1 MKITNILERINDILS
16 SHMPIITFADEIEKL
31 LKDITDKDL
40 LSQTVN
46 LIRGKV
52 QLEASRAVIA
62 NGGRG
67 IVAMATGAGKSRVGI
82 MLAEHYMN
90 NTSLKTGKIGLLV
103 PTQKLRDENWKEEFD
118 FWDKSELWEKVD
130 RHCYASASKVHD
142 SIYPIAI
149 LDEGHNITELSSSF
163 FDNNEVEN
171 VVILTATPPES
182 EEKKILLAERNL
194 KVVYHLSLEN
204 AIKLGFVAPY
214 DITVIKV
221 PLNEV
226 DKDVTAGSKT
236 RPFMTTEKANYSY
249 LDKEIKFLSENYMQL
264 GMADRNKKRFLEL
277 ARMNFI
283 YKLKSKTR
291 AAKYLIEN
299 VIPKEDRFITFCGSK
314 EQANSLGE
322 HRFHSSSGSK
332 SYNLFK
338 EEKINELHCVKAINE
353 GHNLPNVDC
362 GIIVQINSKQKDILQ
377 RIGRLIRFRP
387 GHEAKVFIL
396 VSEGTQD
403 EVWLKSALEGTNQER
418 VSYYT
423 LDEFKALQESLV

>member
-1 MKITNILERINDILS
+1 MKITNILERINDILAS
-16 SHMPIITFADEIEKL
+16 NMPVISYANEIETL
-31 LKDITDKDL
+31 LKEITDEQL

-52 QLEASRAVIA
+52 QLEACRAVIA

-67 IVAMATGAGKSRVGI
+67 IVAMATGAGKSKVGI
-82 MLAEHYMN
+82 MLAEHYMK

-103 PTQKLRDENWKEEFD
+103 PTQKLRDENWKEEFYH
-118 FWDKSELWEKVD
+118 WDKAELWEKVD
-130 RHCYASASKVHD
+130 RNCYASASKVSD
-142 SIYPIAI
+142 RIYPIAI

-182 EEKKILLAERNL
+182 EDKKILLSERNL
-194 KVVYHLSLEN
+194 RVVYHLSLEN

-226 DKDVTAGSKT
+226 DKNVKAGSKT
-236 RPFMTTEKANYSY
+236 RPFMTTEKASYSY
-249 LDKEIKFLSENYMQL
+249 LDTEIKFLSENYMQL

-277 ARMNFI
+277 TRMNLI
-283 YKLKSKTR
+283 YKLKSKTE

-299 VIPKEDRFITFCGSK
+299 VIPKEDRFLTFCGSK
-314 EQANSLGE
+314 EQADSLGE

-338 EEKINELHCVKAINE
+338 EGKINELHCVKAINE

-387 GHEAKVFIL
+387 GHKAKVFII

-403 EVWLKSALEGTNQER
+403 EVWLNSALEGTNQER
-418 VSYYT
+418 VSYYGF
-423 LDEFKALQESLV
+423 EEYKALQESLV